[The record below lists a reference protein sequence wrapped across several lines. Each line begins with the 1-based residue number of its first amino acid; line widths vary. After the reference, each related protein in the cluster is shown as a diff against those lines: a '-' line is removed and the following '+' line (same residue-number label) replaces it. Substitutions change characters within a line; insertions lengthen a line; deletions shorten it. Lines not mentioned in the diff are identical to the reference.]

1 MPKVLGNP
9 WNGGLCNSSCFILS
23 LCTGSDFVQIK
34 EQIIKSDVYQRLHT
48 PMEQDP
54 AAMQKCHDELISG
67 IVESNLKH
75 QERILRLFLFFV
87 ELRKTESRLYSM
99 LRKTVR
105 KVEIVESA
113 VYHEGVILSLFRF

>member
-1 MPKVLGNP
+1 
-9 WNGGLCNSSCFILS
+9 
-23 LCTGSDFVQIK
+23 
-34 EQIIKSDVYQRLHT
+34 
-48 PMEQDP
+48 MEQDP
-54 AAMQKCHDELISG
+54 AMMQKCHDELVSG

-75 QERILRLFLFFV
+75 QERILKLFLFFV

-113 VYHEGVILSLFRF
+113 VYPEGVIVSLF

>member
-1 MPKVLGNP
+1 
-9 WNGGLCNSSCFILS
+9 
-23 LCTGSDFVQIK
+23 
-34 EQIIKSDVYQRLHT
+34 
-48 PMEQDP
+48 MEQDP
-54 AAMQKCHDELISG
+54 AVMQKCHDELVSG

-75 QERILRLFLFFV
+75 QERILILFLFFV